1 MRFVPRLSSPQALSA
16 IVSLAM
22 LGACGG
28 QQATP
33 AQNAEAD
40 PASDAALNDQIMVD
54 PDLANQ
60 NEGSGALTGAGER
73 SIPAADRSP
82 QAIAAAKREAAALVG
97 GEAAL
102 RPVAA
107 ARELAGEIPDSATLS
122 AASRAAL
129 SPGGANCGDGV
140 QYSAAWAARLPEA
153 LQVYPRAATQ
163 EAAGNDAGGCSLR
176 VINFITPVPL
186 GDVLA
191 FYNARAKTAGYSAE
205 HLRKDGDN
213 ILSGTK
219 GSAAYVVYGR
229 TMANGLTEIDLV
241 TSGR

>member
-1 MRFVPRLSSPQALSA
+1 MRFVPQSSSTQTIAAVLALA
-16 IVSLAM
+16 L
-22 LGACGG
+22 LGACGSRADNG
-28 QQATP
+28 ATT
-33 AQNAEAD
+33 EAD

-73 SIPAADRSP
+73 SIPVADRSP

-97 GEAAL
+97 GEGAL
-102 RPVAA
+102 RPVPA
-107 ARELAGEIPDSATLS
+107 AREVAGEIPESATLS

-140 QYSAAWAARLPEA
+140 QYSAGWAARLPEA
-153 LQVYPRAATQ
+153 LPVYPRAATQ
-163 EAAGNDAGGCSLR
+163 EAAGNDTGGCSLR
-176 VINFITPVPL
+176 VINFITPVSLP
-186 GDVLA
+186 DVLA
-191 FYNARAKTAGYSAE
+191 FYHARAKGAGYSAE

-219 GSAAYVVYGR
+219 GGAAYVVYGR
-229 TMANGLTEIDLV
+229 TVAGGLTEVDLV